1 MDRLSE
7 EQVAMYYPRL
17 FRTALRLTGNRE
29 DSADLTQQAF
39 CKAVSHWGQF
49 DGKCQPATW
58 LHGILINCVRDWF
71 RGKARRNTKEFHE
84 WALVNTASVHEGA
97 DETLDRVERLGR
109 LRQAIEALSED
120 LRRPF
125 VAAVIDGHT
134 YKEVA
139 EMLSIPVGTVA
150 YRVYQARRNLRD
162 VMLESFPEV

>member
-17 FRTALRLTGNRE
+17 FRTALRLTGSHE

-71 RGKARRNTKEFHE
+71 RRKARRNTEEFHE
-84 WALVNTASVHEGA
+84 WALENVVSDRDSAAER
-97 DETLDRVERLGR
+97 LDRQEQLDF
-109 LRQAIEALSED
+109 LRRAIED
-120 LRRPF
+120 LPDDTRPAF

-139 EMLSIPVGTVA
+139 EMLSVPVGTVA
-150 YRVYQARRNLRD
+150 HRIYRARRNLRNA
-162 VMLESFPEV
+162 MPELFLET